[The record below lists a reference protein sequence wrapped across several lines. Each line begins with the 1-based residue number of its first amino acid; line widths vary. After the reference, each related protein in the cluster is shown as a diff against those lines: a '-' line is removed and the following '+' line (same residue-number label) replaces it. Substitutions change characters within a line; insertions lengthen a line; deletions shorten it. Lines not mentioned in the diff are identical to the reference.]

1 MPWLEG
7 KLEET
12 SQQELEKTAP
22 KQVCL
27 LISPSVAGSINPS
40 AALCW

>member
-1 MPWLEG
+1 MPRLENE
-7 KLEET
+7 LEEASST
-12 SQQELEKTAP
+12 GSEKTAP

-27 LISPSVAGSINPS
+27 LFSPSVAGGANPS

>member
-1 MPWLEG
+1 MPRLDSEW
-7 KLEET
+7 EET
-12 SQQELEKTAP
+12 SNRSSEKTAP

-27 LISPSVAGSINPS
+27 LISPSVPGSVNPS